1 MTLTPPPNNSILI
14 DDRVTKT
21 YKWLDAEIDAEDT
34 SRCKACGN
42 CCDFKTFGHRLYV
55 TTPEMLCFAQILAVN
70 DLKPMLTGRCPYN
83 IDDKCTVYENRFA
96 GCRIFCCRGNNDL
109 QSALSEQ
116 IIQKF
121 KKICTDLH
129 LPYRYIELSV
139 ALNEL
144 ANQKPSTG

>member
-1 MTLTPPPNNSILI
+1 MPLKPPPDNSLLI
-14 DDRVTKT
+14 ADRVIKI
-21 YKWLDAEIDAEDT
+21 YKWLDARVDT
-34 SRCKACGN
+34 ENSSLCRACGN
-42 CCDFKTFGHRLYV
+42 CCNFKTFGHRLYV
-55 TTPEMLCFAQILAVN
+55 TTPEMLYFTQAIHAN
-70 DLKPMLTGRCPYN
+70 DLKPMFAGRCPYN
-83 IDDKCTVYENRFA
+83 IDDKCSVYQYRFA

-109 QSALSEQ
+109 QSVLSEDV
-116 IIQKF
+116 IQKF